1 MSNENRLNDFSEDFD
16 SEELEN
22 ADSIDELP
30 HNRKDEKELDERN
43 KVYTKILNNYSKYLE
58 ETLNENRI
66 KKKYVIYSMIAIFV
80 IIAVV
85 VCIIAFRNEPLATI
99 SAVISF
105 ISAIIVIPTK
115 IVEYLFNPKETEQ
128 ISEIIKNIQT
138 YDKAVRDGLSKEK
151 DGNN

>member
-1 MSNENRLNDFSEDFD
+1 
-16 SEELEN
+16 
-22 ADSIDELP
+22 
-30 HNRKDEKELDERN
+30 
-43 KVYTKILNNYSKYLE
+43 
-58 ETLNENRI
+58 
-66 KKKYVIYSMIAIFV
+66 MIAIFV

-105 ISAIIVIPTK
+105 ISAIIVITTK

-138 YDKAVRDGLSKEK
+138 YDKAVRDDLSKEK

>member
-1 MSNENRLNDFSEDFD
+1 MRGLPQKQNARRADKIRLCGH
-16 SEELEN
+16 LG
-22 ADSIDELP
+22 
-30 HNRKDEKELDERN
+30 RYK
-43 KVYTKILNNYSKYLE
+43 KIVKKTYIIYIKYLE

-138 YDKAVRDGLSKEK
+138 YDKAVRDDLSKEK